1 MTRLS
6 IVLLAAVMVSALY
19 LVRVQYDSR
28 RLFTELDRATAEARR
43 LETER
48 SRLEVEKRAE
58 ATSLRVEKLAKDKLA
73 MRTVTPA
80 ITEYVTSSA
89 AVPAASPPSSHRK
102 PGSPLSQAAATTLP
116 RQLRPCWK
124 TKPSGRA
131 QRSMA
136 GNAPRPIMTGTCWR
150 RV

>member
-6 IVLLAAVMVSALY
+6 VVLFAAVIFSALY

-28 RLFTELDRATAEARR
+28 RLFTELDRANAEAHR

-58 ATSLRVEKLAKDKLA
+58 ATSLRVEKLAKEKLA

-80 ITEYVTSSA
+80 ITEYVSLSA
-89 AVPAASPPSSHRK
+89 APSPAVQGGK
-102 PGSPLSQAAATTLP
+102 P
-116 RQLRPCWK
+116 
-124 TKPSGRA
+124 
-131 QRSMA
+131 
-136 GNAPRPIMTGTCWR
+136 
-150 RV
+150 

>member
-6 IVLLAAVMVSALY
+6 IVLLAAVMFSALY

-43 LETER
+43 LDVEH

-58 ATSLRVEKLAKDKLA
+58 ATSLRVEKLAKEKLA

-89 AVPAASPPSSHRK
+89 AVPAAASAVS
-102 PGSPLSQAAATTLP
+102 GA
-116 RQLRPCWK
+116 RP
-124 TKPSGRA
+124 
-131 QRSMA
+131 
-136 GNAPRPIMTGTCWR
+136 
-150 RV
+150 

>member
-6 IVLLAAVMVSALY
+6 IVLLAAVMFSALY

-28 RLFTELDRATAEARR
+28 RLSTELDRALAEAHR

-48 SRLEVEKRAE
+48 GRLEVEKRAA
-58 ATSLRVEKLAKDKLA
+58 ATSLRVETLAKDKLA

-89 AVPAASPPSSHRK
+89 AVPAAS
-102 PGSPLSQAAATTLP
+102 AAASGS
-116 RQLRPCWK
+116 RP
-124 TKPSGRA
+124 
-131 QRSMA
+131 
-136 GNAPRPIMTGTCWR
+136 
-150 RV
+150 

>member
-1 MTRLS
+1 MMRLS
-6 IVLLAAVMVSALY
+6 VVLLAAVIFSALY

-28 RLFTELDRATAEARR
+28 RLFTDLDRANAEARR

-48 SRLEVEKRAE
+48 GRLEVEKRAE

-89 AVPAASPPSSHRK
+89 ALPVAS
-102 PGSPLSQAAATTLP
+102 
-116 RQLRPCWK
+116 
-124 TKPSGRA
+124 
-131 QRSMA
+131 
-136 GNAPRPIMTGTCWR
+136 APRGGRP
-150 RV
+150 

>member
-6 IVLLAAVMVSALY
+6 LVLLAAVMVSALY

-58 ATSLRVEKLAKDKLA
+58 ATSLRVEKLARDKLA
-73 MRTVTPA
+73 MRSITPA
-80 ITEYVTSSA
+80 ITEYVTSSLA
-89 AVPAASPPSSHRK
+89 LPAASAPQ
-102 PGSPLSQAAATTLP
+102 GE
-116 RQLRPCWK
+116 RP
-124 TKPSGRA
+124 
-131 QRSMA
+131 
-136 GNAPRPIMTGTCWR
+136 
-150 RV
+150 

>member
-28 RLFTELDRATAEARR
+28 RLFTELDRANAEARR
-43 LETER
+43 LDTER

-80 ITEYVTSSA
+80 ITEYVTSSL
-89 AVPAASPPSSHRK
+89 AVVPVAS
-102 PGSPLSQAAATTLP
+102 AAAP
-116 RQLRPCWK
+116 EGRP
-124 TKPSGRA
+124 
-131 QRSMA
+131 
-136 GNAPRPIMTGTCWR
+136 
-150 RV
+150 

>member
-6 IVLLAAVMVSALY
+6 IVLLAAVMFSALY

-28 RLFTELDRATAEARR
+28 RLFTDLDRANAEAHR

-48 SRLEVEKRAE
+48 ARLEVEKRAE

-80 ITEYVTSSA
+80 ITEYVTSSVA
-89 AVPAASPPSSHRK
+89 LPVASA
-102 PGSPLSQAAATTLP
+102 SQVV
-116 RQLRPCWK
+116 RP
-124 TKPSGRA
+124 
-131 QRSMA
+131 
-136 GNAPRPIMTGTCWR
+136 
-150 RV
+150 